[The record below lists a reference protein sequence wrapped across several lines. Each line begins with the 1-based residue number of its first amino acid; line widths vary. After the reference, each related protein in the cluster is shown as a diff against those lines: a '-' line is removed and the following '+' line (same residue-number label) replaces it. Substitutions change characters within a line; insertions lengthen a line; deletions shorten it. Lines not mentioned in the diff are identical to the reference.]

1 MTLRIYLNPSAYR
14 RTSRNQSIGPVLA
27 VPFIFIFLCALGC
40 QPASGACTGTIS
52 TGALSINDALNTVGW
67 PITYSSG
74 TSITLSSIFLVWPT
88 TKGNLNSVTLGGNT
102 IWSGSLSPT
111 STLLSSLTGSTTI
124 PTGTTTLQFNFQGVP
139 GGQIIGDNIQ
149 ETHVENP
156 SAGQA
161 WACSFTASA
170 TGMATTFNLY
180 FDSNNAAT
188 KTIVGVYSS
197 NGANPVTL
205 LSSGTLTG
213 NPKGTWSAIT
223 LSPSVSLT
231 SGTQYWLVVLGPY
244 GYGTVKYRDKSGGTS
259 KRSSSTILTALPNP
273 WVTSSTTRSYYSL
286 SAYLTGYVS
295 GGSTSSS
302 DYSIRTNFACGNSIG
317 YPSLPSLG
325 ILGSDTVC
333 NAQNYWHNASVTNE
347 DSRYTYSYAWKLDS
361 QYNIGSGKYI
371 QVNWNSYVG
380 GTHTLQV
387 SQTETYGSTTTYT
400 NTSSMNVFEVPK
412 PNPSI
417 TFS

>member
-1 MTLRIYLNPSAYR
+1 MY
-14 RTSRNQSIGPVLA
+14 SRPLKDHRFSRSKGSNSVLA
-27 VPFIFIFLCALGC
+27 IIMLSILVSAIECN
-40 QPASGACTGTIS
+40 PAAGACPGTIS
-52 TGALSINDALNTVGW
+52 PGSLSINDPLNTVGW
-67 PITYSSG
+67 PITYSG

-88 TKGNLNSVTLGGNT
+88 TKGNLVSVTLGGNT

-124 PTGTTTLQFNFQGVP
+124 PTGTKTLQFNFQGVP
-139 GGQIIGDNIQ
+139 GGQIIGDSVI
-149 ETHVENP
+149 ETNNVESS

-161 WACSFTASA
+161 WAYSFTASA
-170 TGMATTFNLY
+170 TGNATTFNLY
-180 FDSNNAAT
+180 FDGGNYAT

-197 NGANPVTL
+197 DGTKPVTL

-213 NPKGTWSAIT
+213 NLKGTWGAIT
-223 LSPSVSLT
+223 LTPSVRLT
-231 SGTQYWLVVLGPY
+231 SGTQYWMVVLGPY
-244 GYGTVKYRDKSGGTS
+244 GYGTIKYRDKSGGTS
-259 KRSSSTILTALPNP
+259 KRSSSIFLTALPNP

-286 SAYLTGYVS
+286 SAYLTGYTS

-302 DYSIRTNFACGNSIG
+302 DYSVRTNFDCGSSAG
-317 YPSLPSLG
+317 YPYLPTLG

-347 DSRYTYSYAWKLDS
+347 DSRYTYTYSWILDS
-361 QYNIGSGKYI
+361 LYGVGSGKYI

-380 GTHTLQV
+380 GSHTLQV
-387 SQTETYGSTTTYT
+387 SQTEKFGSTTTYT
-400 NTSSMNVFEVPK
+400 NTSYLNVFEVPK